1 MVEKIKKSTKGMI
14 VGAAAILIIIGIV
27 LAVWIPSR
35 AEDSRRA
42 AFEEGYY
49 AHAYEVLEDS
59 WDDSRVELVRTA
71 LIISTCE
78 EENLGYCNIMKRERD
93 RLLAREIP
101 EKLDEGDIGT
111 YQTASLRADALVMQI
126 DNAIKQNDYYIDLI
140 YESGIDDDLAEIIG
154 VTVREAESS
163 RASLYLAELGL
174 ITDPDNTDLRE
185 AKEHLES
192 AYAEYEKTDL
202 PTDWG
207 FDDVEAA
214 LDELREARRVLD
226 EELFLD

>member
-1 MVEKIKKSTKGMI
+1 
-14 VGAAAILIIIGIV
+14 
-27 LAVWIPSR
+27 
-35 AEDSRRA
+35 
-42 AFEEGYY
+42 
-49 AHAYEVLEDS
+49 
-59 WDDSRVELVRTA
+59 
-71 LIISTCE
+71 
-78 EENLGYCNIMKRERD
+78 MKRERD
-93 RLLAREIP
+93 QLLAREMP

-111 YQTASLRADALVMQI
+111 YQTASRRADALVMQI
-126 DNAIKQNDYYIDLI
+126 DNAIKQNDYYIELI
-140 YESGIDDDLAEIIG
+140 YESGLDDDLAEIIG
-154 VTVREAESS
+154 VTVREAEAS

-174 ITDPDNTDLRE
+174 IADPDDTDLRE
-185 AKEHLES
+185 AKEHLEA